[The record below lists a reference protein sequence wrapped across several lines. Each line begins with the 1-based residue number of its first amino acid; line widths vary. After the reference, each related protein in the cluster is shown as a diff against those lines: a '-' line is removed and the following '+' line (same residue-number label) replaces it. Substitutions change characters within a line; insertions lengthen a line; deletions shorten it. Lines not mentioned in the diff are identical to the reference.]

1 MQLCATFRT
10 ASTVSQR
17 MGNGP
22 SGEKSDG
29 TENLRVIWIRVA
41 EFLRCLLISMFFVFF
56 NGPIDYEV
64 KVEKKHFL

>member
-29 TENLRVIWIRVA
+29 TENLRVIWIRVT
-41 EFLRCLLISMFFVFF
+41 ESSHFDVFF
-56 NGPIDYEV
+56 
-64 KVEKKHFL
+64 FFF